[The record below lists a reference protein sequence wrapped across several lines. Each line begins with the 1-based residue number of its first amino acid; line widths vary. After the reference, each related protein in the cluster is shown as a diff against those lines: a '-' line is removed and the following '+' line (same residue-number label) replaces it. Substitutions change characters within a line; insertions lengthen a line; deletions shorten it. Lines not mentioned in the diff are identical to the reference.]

1 MVVDLG
7 QIVDDRAV
15 VALWPGVPLKL
26 QGVASL
32 DRDGGGSGLGRLV
45 ASDVRCAEGVGLNE
59 AVILVECKP
68 SGGGGG

>member
-7 QIVDDRAV
+7 QVVDDRAV

-32 DRDGGGSGLGRLV
+32 DRDGGGCGLGRLV
-45 ASDVRCAEGVGLNE
+45 AGDVRGAEGVGLDE
-59 AVILVECKP
+59 TVILVEREP
-68 SGGGGG
+68 TGGGGG